1 MAGAGAH
8 RDAMSLAASPSGAGG
23 SASARV
29 GLLMYLLLIVYASWY
44 PFSGWQDIGIG
55 PFAYLS
61 TPLPHYWT
69 WFDVLTNVVGY
80 APFGM
85 LAVFALY
92 PHMRGLPAWLLASL
106 SGVLLSGLIEAA
118 QTFLPSRIPSNLD
131 LLANGAGAAV
141 GALAGVLLSRA
152 FLEESRLLH
161 LRRDWFSREAGRGL
175 IVVALW
181 PLAQIY
187 PQGYLFGLGQVM
199 PIVSDWLGTWLGSP
213 VDIGA
218 MFRHSKELTVEQYWL
233 SEALISASG
242 MAGAVLTLL
251 CVTNHR
257 APKLALVILLFA
269 AGLTAKSLASALH
282 FSPDNA
288 FAWLTPG
295 AEGGL
300 LCGIV
305 MISGL
310 IFAPPR
316 AQRRVAALT
325 LAICLAV
332 VNVAP
337 PNPYFE
343 STLQDWIQGRF
354 LNFNGAAQFL
364 SLLWPFLTLW
374 FLLHPVHRRRQQ

>member
-1 MAGAGAH
+1 MTP
-8 RDAMSLAASPSGAGG
+8 SLPFSGNGG

-44 PFSGWQDIGIG
+44 PFSDWQDIGIR
-55 PFAYLS
+55 PLAFLAM
-61 TPLPHYWT
+61 PLPHYWT

-92 PHMRGLPAWLLASL
+92 PLVRGVPAWLLASAC
-106 SGVLLSGLIEAA
+106 GVLLSGLIEAA

-141 GALAGVLLSRA
+141 GATAGVLLARA

-161 LRRDWFSREAGRGL
+161 LRRDWFSGAAGRGL

-187 PQGYLFGLGQVM
+187 PQGYLFGLGQLT
-199 PIVSDWLGTWLGSP
+199 PILSEWLSAWLGTP
-213 VDIGA
+213 IDIGA
-218 MFRHSKELTVEQYWL
+218 LFRHSRELTVEQYWL

-242 MAGAVLTLL
+242 MTGALLTLL
-251 CVTNHR
+251 CVTSHR
-257 APKLALVILLFA
+257 APKTVLVILLFG
-269 AGLTAKSLASALH
+269 AGLTVKSLASALH

-325 LAICLAV
+325 LMISLAV

-337 PNPYFE
+337 ANPYFM

>member
-1 MAGAGAH
+1 MNLPAT
-8 RDAMSLAASPSGAGG
+8 LSGANG

-44 PFSGWQDIGIG
+44 PFSDWQDIGIK
-55 PFAYLS
+55 PFAFLS
-61 TPLPHYWT
+61 APLPHYWT

-85 LAVFALY
+85 LTVFALY
-92 PHMRGLPAWLLASL
+92 PLVRGLPAWLLATL
-106 SGVLLSGLIEAA
+106 CGVLLSGLIEAA

-131 LLANGAGAAV
+131 LLANGAGAAA

-187 PQGYLFGLGQVM
+187 PQGYLFGLGQLT
-199 PIVSDWLGTWLGSP
+199 PILSDWLGALLGTP
-213 VDIGA
+213 IDIGA

-242 MAGAVLTLL
+242 MVGALLTLL
-251 CVTNHR
+251 CVTGHR
-257 APKLALVILLFA
+257 APKAALAILLFA
-269 AGLTAKSLASALH
+269 AGLTVKSLASALH
-282 FSPDNA
+282 FTPENA

-316 AQRRVAALT
+316 AQRRVAVLT
-325 LAICLAV
+325 LMIGLAV

-337 PNPYFE
+337 RNPYFE
-343 STLQDWIQGRF
+343 STLQDWMQGRF

-364 SLLWPFLTLW
+364 ALLWPFLTLW
-374 FLLHPVHRRRQQ
+374 FLLHPVHRRK